1 MNDEA
6 QLHTLEGLG
15 AALLITT
22 TLLMI
27 INFSV
32 IATPQSEMQIDV
44 QLGQEG
50 ADALTV
56 LDIPDTEVLAV
67 NLTEYVSAYN
77 SSTSVNLTHSA
88 LPQLD
93 KQLSIL
99 LPDTVYNVDIA
110 YVDNGSLIV
119 APVIIKGKPGEN
131 SIVTRRLVVLDN
143 DTVSAAGG
151 TWWHLNDSEIKVVE
165 VRLISWKV

>member
-15 AALLITT
+15 AALLITA

-50 ADALTV
+50 SDALAV
-56 LDIPDTEVLAV
+56 LDIPDAEVLSQ
-67 NLTEYVSAYN
+67 NLTEYVAAYN
-77 SSTSVNLTHSA
+77 SSTTVNLTQSA

-93 KQLSIL
+93 NQLSIL
-99 LPDTVYNVDIA
+99 LPNTVYNVDIA
-110 YVDNGSLIV
+110 YINNGNMII
-119 APVIIKGKPGEN
+119 APVIIKGTPGEN
-131 SIVTRRLVVLDN
+131 SIVTRRLVVLEN
-143 DTVSAAGG
+143 STAFAAGG
-151 TWWHLNDSEIKVVE
+151 DWNLSDSEIKVVE
-165 VRLISWKV
+165 VRLTTWKV